1 MGERFFVRVYASSP
15 AELARLS
22 EFGLDLF
29 QPTSV
34 PRHPGDVSIEG
45 LLTEQEIERVQ
56 AAGYQVE
63 RDESADAR
71 ARADQAV
78 GFDEWRK
85 GMAS

>member
-15 AELARLS
+15 AELARLN

-34 PRHPGDVSIEG
+34 PRHVGDVSIEG
-45 LLTEQEIERVQ
+45 LLTEEEIERVR

-63 RDESADAR
+63 QEESAEAR

-78 GFDEWRK
+78 DFDEWRK
-85 GMAS
+85 GMTS